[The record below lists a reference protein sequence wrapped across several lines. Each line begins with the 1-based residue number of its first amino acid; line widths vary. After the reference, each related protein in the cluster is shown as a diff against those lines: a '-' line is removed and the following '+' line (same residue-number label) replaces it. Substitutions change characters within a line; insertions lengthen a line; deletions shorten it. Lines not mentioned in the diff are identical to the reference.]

1 MRESLFS
8 PLWYRVAGQHPYLR
22 VDVRVQRQQ
31 YRDQVWYVLIN
42 ERTGRQYRV
51 NHKAYQVI
59 GRCDG
64 RSSVQQLWDGMLD
77 DLGDDAPTQDE
88 MIRMLSQLNQQ
99 GLLGYEAMPD
109 VQALVGHQDE
119 RVKRRRRGFL
129 NPFAFRIPLGDP
141 SRLLNR
147 LDWLARAVCNPV
159 TLWVWLIAMAAAVTA
174 AASNWHALSVH
185 ASTYMATPH
194 YLLLAWLSFPFIKTL
209 HELGHALAVRR
220 WGGEVHSIGVTLFV
234 LTPAPY
240 VDASAS
246 AGFRAR
252 YQRAVVGAI
261 GIMVELSLAAIAL
274 LVWLNVQPGLTRD
287 LAFVTMFIASV
298 STVLFNGNPLLTFDA
313 YYVMCDALDLPNLGS
328 RSKAYWADL
337 LRGFAFGVHTPSA
350 VQAAKGERKW
360 LIAYAPLA
368 AAYRIFLSVLIVLWI
383 GGQSFVLGVL
393 AGVYVLV
400 ALFFKP
406 AIAAVRNVLT
416 VAPAG
421 RGRSRAR
428 AVIGFAAAALLIVLC
443 IVPFPFHTSARGV
456 VWLPEQAQI
465 RPETDGFVAK
475 ITMDDGARVEPGQV
489 LLVLEDPMLLAN
501 RDALASQLERLQADR
516 SNALLRDPLRARNF
530 EQDIAR
536 VQGELRRAE
545 EKIAQ
550 LELRAQVAGTLV
562 IPRQEDL
569 PGMFAKRGRT
579 LGYILD
585 DGETGVRA
593 AVPEQDAA
601 LVRERTHRVEVRL
614 AEASAERM
622 VAELVREVPAATH
635 QLPSAALSDRGGG
648 PHVTD
653 PADKD
658 GLRALEPVVL
668 IDLKLPD
675 TNLQR
680 AGGRVWIRFDHGA
693 EPLAGQ
699 WYRRFRQLFLQHFNP
714 TG

>member
-42 ERTGRQYRV
+42 DQTGRQYRV

-64 RSSVQQLWDGMLD
+64 RSSVQQLWEVMLEH
-77 DLGDDAPTQDE
+77 LGDDAPTQDE

-109 VQALVGHQDE
+109 VEAMVGTQGQRVQD
-119 RVKRRRRGFL
+119 RRRGFL

-141 SRLLNR
+141 SRVVER
-147 LDWLARAVCNPV
+147 LDWLAHAVCNPV
-159 TLWVWLIAMAAAVTA
+159 TLWIWIATTA
-174 AASNWHALSVH
+174 AALAAAGANWHALSTH

-194 YLLLAWLSFPFIKTL
+194 YLLLAWLAFPVIKTL

-220 WGGEVHSIGVTLFV
+220 WGGEVHSAGVTLFV

-252 YQRAVVGAI
+252 YQRVVVGAI

-274 LVWLNVQPGLTRD
+274 LVWLNIQPGLIRD
-287 LAFVTMFIASV
+287 VAFVTMFIASV
-298 STVLFNGNPLLTFDA
+298 STVLFNGNPLLAFDG
-313 YYVMCDALDLPNLGS
+313 YYVMCDALDVPNLGS

-337 LRGFAFGVHTPSA
+337 MRRFAAGRHTPSN
-350 VQAAKGERKW
+350 VQAAEGERKW
-360 LIAYAPLA
+360 LMVYAPLS
-368 AAYRIFLSVLIVLWI
+368 AAYRIFISFVIVFWV

-393 AGVYVLV
+393 AGLFVLITIV
-400 ALFFKP
+400 LKP
-406 AIAAVRNVLT
+406 LIAVVRNMLAA
-416 VAPAG
+416 APAG
-421 RGRSRAR
+421 SGGWRAR
-428 AVIGFAAAALLIVLC
+428 GLVGAGAAALLVLLC
-443 IVPFPFHTSARGV
+443 VVPFPFNTSVPGV
-456 VWLPEQAQI
+456 VWLPDQAKI
-465 RPETDGFVAK
+465 RPETDGFVTK
-475 ITMDDGARVEPGQV
+475 ILMRDGARVEPGEV
-489 LLVLEDPMLLAN
+489 LLVLEDPLLLAN
-501 RDALASQLERLQADR
+501 RDKLMSQLDGLRAD
-516 SNALLRDPLRARNF
+516 SSKALLRDPLRARNF
-530 EQDIAR
+530 EQEIER
-536 VQGELRRAE
+536 VEGELRHAN

-569 PGMFAKRGRT
+569 PGAYAKRGNA

-585 DGETGVRA
+585 GGETAVRA
-593 AVPEQDAA
+593 TVPEHDAA
-601 LVRERTHRVEVRL
+601 LVRERTRGVEVRL
-614 AEASAERM
+614 TEAPAERR
-622 VAELVREVPAATH
+622 VGKLVREVPAATN

-648 PHVTD
+648 PYVAD

-658 GLRALEPVVL
+658 GLRTLEPVVL
-668 IDLKLPD
+668 IDLKVPD
-675 TNLQR
+675 IPLKR
-680 AGGRVWIRFDHGA
+680 AGGRVWVRFDHGA

-699 WYRRFRQLFLQHFNP
+699 WYRRLRQLFLQHFNP